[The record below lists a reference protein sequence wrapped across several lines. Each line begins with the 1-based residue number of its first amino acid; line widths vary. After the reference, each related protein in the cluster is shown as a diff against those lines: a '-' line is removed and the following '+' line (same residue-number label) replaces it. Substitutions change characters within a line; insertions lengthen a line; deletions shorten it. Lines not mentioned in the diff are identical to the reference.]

1 MCTNRAACIFIPV
14 TGGNCQLL
22 CKTPDQRRCLFAA
35 LDFSDDPAL
44 PWTPYLIQN
53 PCLKGQ
59 AVAERIIYKEVL
71 IAILDTGDAEMYLS
85 AGIQKFQSLFLQLFD
100 PAYNARAM
108 PAALTKDRRELPPEL
123 FGRVMTAG
131 HKHHRFIFLDWHRAP
146 DGHLF
151 GKDVF
156 SGEEISSQQT
166 EPIHILP
173 CPVQQQPSGLQG
185 EQLCRVIRAA
195 NFCPFRALWCFQFPT
210 GLAFA
215 PAFPTVAQQCQ
226 VQHQGLVQIIALC
239 LNKTD
244 LAQPPGSYGR
254 KSLSFWLCRG
264 VIIAVH
270 A

>member
-1 MCTNRAACIFIPV
+1 
-14 TGGNCQLL
+14 
-22 CKTPDQRRCLFAA
+22 
-35 LDFSDDPAL
+35 
-44 PWTPYLIQN
+44 
-53 PCLKGQ
+53 
-59 AVAERIIYKEVL
+59 
-71 IAILDTGDAEMYLS
+71 MYLS

-108 PAALTKDRRELPPEL
+108 PAVLTKDRRELPPEL

-156 SGEEISSQQT
+156 SGKEISSQQT
-166 EPIHILP
+166 EPIYILP

-215 PAFPTVAQQCQ
+215 PAFPAVAQQRQ
-226 VQHQGLVQIIALC
+226 VQHQGLVQIITLC

-254 KSLSFWLCRG
+254 KSLSFWLCGG

-270 A
+270 AQQPPRRLRIVQLFLALPRIQRKEPEFIAAFRHFTVEFGRTVFRADLCLRHLPEGCVGWNSQKRSFHCSR